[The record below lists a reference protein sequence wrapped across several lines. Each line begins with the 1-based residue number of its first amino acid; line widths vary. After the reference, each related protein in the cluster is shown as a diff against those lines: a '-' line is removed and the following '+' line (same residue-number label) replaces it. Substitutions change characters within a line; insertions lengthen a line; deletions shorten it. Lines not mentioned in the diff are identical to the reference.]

1 MALLGIALFA
11 ALITIVLSLVRDFA
25 FGRWIVDREFEE
37 AMEFASFSAK
47 PHPIYP
53 RRWLLW
59 IGLGLVV
66 AAFIAL
72 PISSSFGLVV
82 GLLTGGMIV
91 FFIYDFSGGAVRTN
105 ITVLPNGLLFESV
118 RAEQPRLFI
127 LYSNIEAVSETARG
141 IDIEL
146 FKPKTCNRI
155 PLKCRLKGDFIAK
168 IEGYLHPKSDEQ
180 RGEAE

>member
-25 FGRWIVDREFEE
+25 LGRWIVDREFEE
-37 AMEFASFSAK
+37 AMEFISFPAK

-59 IGLGLVV
+59 VGLGLVV

-72 PISSSFGLVV
+72 PLSSSFGLVV
-82 GLLTGGMIV
+82 GLLTGGMVV

-105 ITVLPNGLLFESV
+105 ITVLPNGLLFESTKT
-118 RAEQPRLFI
+118 EQPRLFI
-127 LYSNIEAVSETARG
+127 PYSNIEAVSETENG
-141 IDIEL
+141 LNIEL
-146 FKPKTCNRI
+146 FKPRLCNRI
-155 PLKCRLKGDFIAK
+155 PLKCRSKGDFIAR
-168 IEGYLHPKSDEQ
+168 IDIYLHPKSEGQSEQ
-180 RGEAE
+180 